1 MGKLNVVLCWHM
13 HQPDYRY
20 LGAYLR
26 PWTWLHAIKDY
37 SDMAAHLESVACA
50 RAVVNFSPVL
60 MEQLQ
65 DYPARIR
72 ACLDH
77 AVPIRDEILDALAGQ
92 VPEGAELHSSM
103 PSVMPSLMRSLLR
116 VNEAMMKSRFE
127 VYARLHE
134 ETKQALAEGRFL
146 PRQQLDDLLVW
157 YVLAW
162 LGESVRSE
170 ELPVALQEKAGGY
183 SAADRRALLQ
193 LVGEVCG
200 GLLPRYRALAE
211 VGRVELSITPFAHPI
226 LPLLQDL
233 QCAHESMPH
242 APLPSAGY
250 PGGMER
256 CNWHLSEAVRVFRQA
271 FGRTPAGCWPS
282 EGGISEAAL
291 EQLHRHGFSWT
302 ASGAK
307 VLYNSLPE
315 TVPAAHLHA
324 WRLTAPGIESGIESG
339 GEHRSPVCFFRDD
352 GLSDLIGFEYSKW
365 QAVDAVNDLVARME
379 HIATDWAG
387 KEDAVLSII
396 MDGENA
402 WEYFPHNAVEFLTL
416 LYQRLGSHPQL
427 NLTTFSAVL
436 QQLHPRPLA
445 NVCAGS
451 WVYGTFSTWVGDAA
465 KNRAWDLLINAK
477 SAVDLALAPELTA
490 AVQEQREPGPWVS
503 AVLRQ
508 LAVCEASDWFWWLG
522 EDNRLEDGPAFDLL
536 YRQQLAGLYQLIST
550 APPAVLDVP
559 INSSR
564 NSAPSTLTDHPP
576 VMAGAMRSNT

>member
-20 LGAYLR
+20 QGAYLR

-37 SDMAAHLESVACA
+37 SDMAAHLENIPVA

-60 MEQLQ
+60 IEQLQ

-77 AVPIRDEILDALAGQ
+77 ATPIRDEILDALAGQ
-92 VPEGAELHSSM
+92 VPEGTTTHSSM
-103 PSVMPSLMRSLLR
+103 PTLMRSLLR
-116 VNEAMMKSRFE
+116 VNEAMMKSRFAA
-127 VYARLHE
+127 YARLHGE
-134 ETKQALAEGRFL
+134 AKQALAEGRLL

-170 ELPVALQEKAGGY
+170 ALPVALQEKVGGY
-183 SAADRRALLQ
+183 SAADRHALLQ

-211 VGRVELSITPFAHPI
+211 AGRVELSVTPFAHPI
-226 LPLLQDL
+226 LPLLQEL

-250 PGGMER
+250 PGGTAR
-256 CNWHLSEAVRVFRQA
+256 CDWHLSEAVRVFRQA
-271 FGRTPAGCWPS
+271 FGRTPMGCWPS
-282 EGGISEAAL
+282 EGGISEVTLA
-291 EQLHRHGFSWT
+291 QLSHHGFVWT

-315 TVPAAHLHA
+315 AVPVSVSAAHLHPWQMA
-324 WRLTAPGIESGIESG
+324 APG
-339 GEHRSPVCFFRDD
+339 GEIVSPACFFRDD
-352 GLSDLIGFEYSKW
+352 ELSDRIGFEYSKW
-365 QAVDAVNDLVARME
+365 PAGDAVDDLVRRIE
-379 HIATDWAG
+379 HSADSAG
-387 KEDAVLSII
+387 PEEAVLSII

-402 WEYFPHNAVEFLTL
+402 WEHFPRNAAEFLTL
-416 LYQRLGSHPQL
+416 LYERLGSHPRIR
-427 NLTTFSAVL
+427 LTTFSAVL
-436 QQLHPRPLA
+436 PRHAPLQLSRL
-445 NVCAGS
+445 VAGS
-451 WVYGTFSTWVGDAA
+451 WVYGTFSTWVGDPA

-490 AVQEQREPGPWVS
+490 AAQEQREPGPWVF

-536 YRQQLAGLYQLIST
+536 YRQQLAGLYQLIS
-550 APPAVLDVP
+550 APPPVALDVP
-559 INSSR
+559 INSGL
-564 NSAPSTLTDHPP
+564 NSASGPNTDQPP
-576 VMAGAMRSNT
+576 GMTGAMRSST

>member
-37 SDMAAHLESVACA
+37 SDMAAHLENIPLA

-60 MEQLQ
+60 IEQLQ

-92 VPEGAELHSSM
+92 VPEGTEPHSPMS
-103 PSVMPSLMRSLLR
+103 SVMPSLMRSLLR
-116 VNEAMMKSRFE
+116 VNEAMMKSRFAA
-127 VYARLHE
+127 YARLHE
-134 ETKQALAEGRFL
+134 ETKQALAEGRLL

-162 LGESVRSE
+162 LGESVRGE
-170 ELPVALQEKAGGY
+170 ALPVALQEKAGGY
-183 SAADRRALLQ
+183 TTADRHALLQ
-193 LVGEVCG
+193 LVGDVCG

-211 VGRVELSITPFAHPI
+211 AGRVELSVTPFAHPI
-226 LPLLQDL
+226 LPLLQDM

-250 PGGMER
+250 PGGTER
-256 CNWHLSEAVRVFRQA
+256 CDWHLSEAVRVFRQA
-271 FGRTPAGCWPS
+271 FGRTPAGCWPA
-282 EGGISEAAL
+282 EGGISEATL
-291 EQLHRHGFSWT
+291 EQLLRHGFGWT
-302 ASGAK
+302 ASGAR

-315 TVPAAHLHA
+315 IVSGAHLHA
-324 WRLTAPGIESGIESG
+324 WRLAAPG
-339 GEHRSPVCFFRDD
+339 GEFVSPACFFRDD
-352 GLSDLIGFEYSKW
+352 ELSDRIGFEYSKW
-365 QAVDAVNDLVARME
+365 LAGDAVDDLVRRIE
-379 HIATDWAG
+379 HSADSADT
-387 KEDAVLSII
+387 EEAVLSII

-402 WEYFPHNAVEFLTL
+402 WEYFPHNAAEFLTV
-416 LYQRLGSHPQL
+416 LYERLGSHPRIR
-427 NLTTFSAVL
+427 LTTFSAVL
-436 QQLHPRPLA
+436 PRLAPMQLSRL
-445 NVCAGS
+445 VAGS
-451 WVYGTFSTWVGDAA
+451 WVHGTFSTWVGDPA

-477 SAVDLALAPELTA
+477 SAVDHALAPELA
-490 AVQEQREPGPWVS
+490 AATREGREPLPWVC

-536 YRQQLAGLYQLIST
+536 YRQQLAGLYQLIGTPPPVALDAPVNST
-550 APPAVLDVP
+550 G
-559 INSSR
+559 NSSH
-564 NSAPSTLTDHPP
+564 NSPSGMLTDHPP
-576 VMAGAMRSNT
+576 AMAGAMRSST